1 VRFRIPIT
9 KELKVYFDK
18 EDVSIITQLNGYN
31 LVWENYELLGV
42 LRLRQTKNKIVQEDL
57 EKILEQC
64 LVKSVPIKTWQD
76 FLIGCGDEISEIKI
90 FEDISP

>member
-1 VRFRIPIT
+1 MRFRIPIT

>member
-1 VRFRIPIT
+1 MRFRIPIT

-18 EDVSIITQLNGYN
+18 EAVSIITQLNGYN

>member
-18 EDVSIITQLNGYN
+18 EAVSIITQLNGYN

>member
-1 VRFRIPIT
+1 MRFRIPIT

-76 FLIGCGDEISEIKI
+76 FLISCAEELSEIKI